1 MMPVLRGTF
10 LLLLCAGTSMAQDK
24 LNLGLSPGGD
34 GIVYQFQLRAARAG
48 GGLDPVVASRSGGG
62 AGFAAM
68 FGDTPLHLRLRLDG
82 DGFPGRDGMGPVS
95 TFGLGAEGVLFLPGL
110 GRLTP
115 FLSAGA
121 AFQHWSVAQEDRL
134 PARSRNA
141 NRLAGRAELGLR
153 LGRRG
158 AVSLGVLVG
167 KTVDDRSTANPYL
180 AVTF

>member
-1 MMPVLRGTF
+1 MPKLRST
-10 LLLLCAGTSMAQDK
+10 LLLALCAAVAPAQDK
-24 LNLGLSPGGD
+24 LNLGLSSRED
-34 GIVYQFQLRAARAG
+34 GIVYQFQLRAVRAG

-68 FGDTPLHLRLRLDG
+68 FGDTPLRLRLRLDG
-82 DGFPGRDGMGPVS
+82 DGFPGRDGRGPVS
-95 TFGLGAEGVLFLPGL
+95 TFGLGAEGILFLPEL

-134 PARSRNA
+134 PARSQKA
-141 NRLAGRAELGLR
+141 SRLAGRAELGLR
-153 LGRRG
+153 LGRRL
-158 AVSLGVLVG
+158 ALSVGVLVG
-167 KTVDDRSTANPYL
+167 RTVDDRSTANPYL

>member
-1 MMPVLRGTF
+1 MPKLRST
-10 LLLLCAGTSMAQDK
+10 LLLALCAAAAPAQDK
-24 LNLGLSPGGD
+24 LNLGLSSRED
-34 GIVYQFQLRAARAG
+34 GIVYQFQLRAVRAG

-68 FGDTPLHLRLRLDG
+68 FGDTPLRLRLRLDG
-82 DGFPGRDGMGPVS
+82 DGFPGRDGRGPVS
-95 TFGLGAEGVLFLPGL
+95 TFGLGAEGILFLPEL

-141 NRLAGRAELGLR
+141 NRLSGRAELGLQV
-153 LGRRG
+153 GRRVG
-158 AVSLGVLVG
+158 VSLGVLVG